1 MDERV
6 LLPRQFQ
13 EDKRERR
20 RNLPDLAFFMLL
32 TGVRMAREQG
42 ETP

>member
-13 EDKRERR
+13 EDKRER